1 MFFFGGGRE
10 GKQGVRELFVS
21 AAAAAGISGWGPE
34 QHPLPAARLVEFRS
48 LFLPLRIARTAA
60 H

>member
-1 MFFFGGGRE
+1 MGGTE
-10 GKQGVRELFVS
+10 GKEGCVSCLFPPPPPPLLLALVDE
-21 AAAAAGISGWGPE
+21 ATE

-60 H
+60 R